1 MYKQTSLDLIKSRH
15 ARLAATPDSER
26 ERRATYRQCRTMALI
41 NAQWEVP
48 LCNCIIAS
56 LTFISWQLP
65 IQSVANRKS
74 ARPQSIFWL
83 QKVLCGATNACTVQK
98 KMVPTKAASATNS
111 VIPSPLP
118 KPRSKPLDEA
128 KSLALKMGGG
138 RPSIVGF
145 AVADTLFFED
155 LRVADDKGEWPLARQ
170 VFEKVS

>member
-26 ERRATYRQCRTMALI
+26 ERRATYRQCRR
-41 NAQWEVP
+41 EVP

-155 LRVADDKGEWPLARQ
+155 LRVADDKGEWRPLGPTS
-170 VFEKVS
+170 F